1 MPYPTRFCAVIEPAV
16 PFMAFLVQLE
26 LFDYSKRNNDQQRV
40 AYELLFE
47 ESSYR
52 EIPTPT
58 IVVNISVNKINGI
71 GDNTKKDKFSIKI
84 FKQDKGVDLF
94 FKEVTTLV
102 PLYWTPK
109 IYMLYFYVNW
119 RLDKTCGYVFI

>member
-1 MPYPTRFCAVIEPAV
+1 M
-16 PFMAFLVQLE
+16 
-26 LFDYSKRNNDQQRV
+26 V
-40 AYELLFE
+40 AYDFLFE
-47 ESSYR
+47 KSSYR
-52 EIPTPT
+52 EIPTPSINHDCT
-58 IVVNISVNKINGI
+58 IKIDVVVKISVNKINGI
-71 GDNTKKDKFSIKI
+71 RDNMEQNKFSIKI